1 MKVKLEIVPLGIM
14 VCACGAMVFTINHLH
29 PDCTSGKDL
38 CEIRMVHLKDGHERE
53 PVPMRIRSA
62 PQMTVTTSV
71 VAYFGPAGTFP
82 IVRDTD

>member
-1 MKVKLEIVPLGIM
+1 M
-14 VCACGAMVFTINHLH
+14 
-29 PDCTSGKDL
+29 DL

-71 VAYFGPAGTFP
+71 AANFGPLGTFP
-82 IVRDTD
+82 MVRDTD